1 MRVLIVGDLHCPAEH
16 PGYLRFCL
24 DLYEQWDCNQV
35 VFIGDVVDH
44 HAISFHAPNP
54 HCPGPEDEYQLTYKA
69 IHKWY
74 DVFPE
79 AKVTLGNHDL
89 RVLRLAESVKIP
101 ARYIKTHNQTWNT
114 PGWDWDYDFLIDNV
128 VYFHGEGTNGIH
140 PAWNAI
146 TKKMKSVVMGHC
158 HARAGV
164 KWMTT
169 RHERFFGMDTGCGI
183 CPDAWQFVYGKNHL
197 VRPFIAAGVIIDGHP
212 YSEAMP
218 CGIKE
223 KYHRSNFNKGD

>member
-1 MRVLIVGDLHCPAEH
+1 MSKALTIGDLHLYAEH
-16 PGYLRFCL
+16 PAYMAFCC
-24 DLYEQWDCNQV
+24 DLYEQWDCDQV

-44 HAISFHAPNP
+44 HAVSFHAANP
-54 HCPGPEDEYQLTYKA
+54 QCPGPEDEYQLTLAA
-69 IHKWY
+69 IQKWHK
-74 DVFPE
+74 VFPE
-79 AKVTLGNHDL
+79 AKVALGNHDL
-89 RVLRLAESVKIP
+89 RILRLAESVKIP
-101 ARYIKTHNQTWNT
+101 KRYIKDFSEVWKT
-114 PGWDWDYDFLIDNV
+114 PNWDWDYEFLIDDV
-128 VYFHGEGTNGIH
+128 VYFHGEGASGVH

-169 RHERFFGMDTGCGI
+169 RNERFFGMDTGCGI
-183 CPDAWQFVYGKNHL
+183 CSDAWQFVYGKNHL

-218 CGIKE
+218 CGPKE
-223 KYHRSNFNKGD
+223 KYHRSRF